1 MQVGGYHSLE
11 KKPQKIFQPENGL
24 KALALGRR
32 TVGLAETC
40 ECEYV
45 RESSDEGTAIA
56 H

>member
-1 MQVGGYHSLE
+1 MQVGGYYSLE
-11 KKPQKIFQPENGL
+11 KKRKIFQPETGL

-32 TVGLAETC
+32 TIGLAETC
-40 ECEYV
+40 ECEYA